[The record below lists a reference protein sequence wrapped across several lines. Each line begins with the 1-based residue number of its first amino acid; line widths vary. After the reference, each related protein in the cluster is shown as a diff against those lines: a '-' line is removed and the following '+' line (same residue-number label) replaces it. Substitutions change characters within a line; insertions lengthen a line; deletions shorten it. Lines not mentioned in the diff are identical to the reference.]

1 MHTLRVCY
9 ELAQEHPE
17 HLERGVSTDDD
28 ISHAIN
34 AQNNNQTAVEEARE
48 QARKITDGLD
58 TFMLKPEG
66 MKGEALFHHMIQFRK
81 RNNGTKASMYFAI
94 DVNETQES
102 ILNPTM
108 TDMARGAI
116 IACVGGVGARLK
128 LAQRKLDNLGYINSH
143 CGIQNDEKR
152 MGHLKLQLELTSS
165 IAEVKRDDI
174 QNEEEAAKKA
184 RNDLQTKAPTAAKK
198 YMDKKYVTK
207 KDLCAIL
214 FAAFGVHVKEL
225 NHKKAEL
232 NNMVKENVEK
242 NSDMAII
249 NLIVD
254 TNSNAVTSNESGHV
268 ETNNNAMKVRML
280 CQAQMTCQR

>member
-48 QARKITDGLD
+48 HAQKITDGLD

-81 RNNGTKASMYFAI
+81 RNNGTKPSMYLAI
-94 DVNETQES
+94 DVNETQQS

-116 IACVGGVGARLK
+116 IACVGGAGARLK

-152 MGHLKLQLELTSS
+152 MGCLKLQLELTSS
-165 IAEVKRDDI
+165 IAEVKRDAI

-184 RNDLQTKAPTAAKK
+184 RNDLQTKAPTA
-198 YMDKKYVTK
+198 TK
-207 KDLCAIL
+207 NIW
-214 FAAFGVHVKEL
+214 
-225 NHKKAEL
+225 
-232 NNMVKENVEK
+232 
-242 NSDMAII
+242 
-249 NLIVD
+249 
-254 TNSNAVTSNESGHV
+254 TR
-268 ETNNNAMKVRML
+268 RM
-280 CQAQMTCQR
+280 